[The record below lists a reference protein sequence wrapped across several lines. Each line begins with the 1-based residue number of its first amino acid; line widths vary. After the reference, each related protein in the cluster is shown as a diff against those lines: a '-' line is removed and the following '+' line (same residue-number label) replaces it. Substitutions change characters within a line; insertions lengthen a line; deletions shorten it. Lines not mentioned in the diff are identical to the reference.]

1 MYPPQAGTD
10 EQGNVFIP
18 FISSNV
24 EVPFEHW
31 TRTTKKIFQAEGP
44 ISIESVILT
53 NKGEVFIQY
62 TEKVNDVNEYPQDGA
77 VTEMDVRS
85 AYPES
90 LVTKDEKRSY
100 E

>member
-1 MYPPQAGTD
+1 MYPPQAGAD
-10 EQGNVFIP
+10 ESGNVFIP

-24 EVPFEHW
+24 EVPFKHW
-31 TRTTKKIFQAEGP
+31 ARRTQKIFQSGGP
-44 ISIESVILT
+44 ISIESIILT
-53 NKGEVFIQY
+53 NAGEVFIQY
-62 TEKVNDVNEYPQDGA
+62 TERIYDVNEYPIDGA